1 MATCF
6 AGDARS
12 VDAAL
17 RYNTEKDGR
26 ARDAEKVLVE
36 GVGCDAETAQ
46 EEMAAMRQY
55 WGKDSGLQAYTFL
68 QSFSPQDMESGLTMA
83 RANQIGRDTLETFMA
98 MDGRGYAA
106 GAYQATVCT
115 QCDGESGLIH
125 NHIVINNLDVTT
137 GKKLAGMHQA
147 LWDFRECSDERCR
160 AAGLSVVGE
169 KSNCDVRYTHTEGAL
184 ADKGVRS
191 WKEQIR
197 LALEQEMPLSRTADE
212 LSRRLARRG
221 IGMEL
226 RGKKHV
232 TYSIMDGGKMRKARG
247 RSLGGA
253 YDRAAVDGL
262 TRSYDGRAAELHC
275 SWASVVKSHPEMK
288 TKTDY
293 DRVARRAV
301 AVWDNA
307 ARRHGH
313 KVPRRRT
320 KKGLVT
326 AGLRAMKASAFLV
339 RGGVALPLRVSGK
352 ALQGVGNVARFV
364 PIVGA
369 PVSVVLTGV
378 GKGADDV
385 GKKINDGAKS
395 FSKAVDNL
403 DKQVKQNGGGGG
415 NNNDE
420 GRDLL
425 QNSLDEKA
433 KGGGGGGGSGPRL
446 DADDDMGLKN
456 WSLMSE
462 LEKDE
467 MRNKELMKSI

>member
-17 RYNTEKDGR
+17 RYNTEKNGR
-26 ARDAEKVLVE
+26 ERDAEKVLVE
-36 GVGCDAETAQ
+36 GVGCDAETAR
-46 EEMAAMRQY
+46 EEMSAMRQH
-55 WGKDSGLQAYTFL
+55 WGKDSGLKAYTFL

-83 RANQIGRDTLETFMA
+83 RANQIGRDTLERFML
-98 MDGRGYAA
+98 MDGREYAS
-106 GAYQATVCT
+106 GSYQATVCT

-137 GKKLAGMHQA
+137 GKKLKGMHQA
-147 LWDFRECSDERCR
+147 LWDFRACSDERCR

-226 RGKKHV
+226 RGKRHV
-232 TYSIMDGGKMRKARG
+232 TYSIMDGGKLRKARG

-262 TRSYDGRAAELHC
+262 TRSYDARAAELHC
-275 SWASVVKSHPEMK
+275 SWESVVASHPEMAG
-288 TKTDY
+288 DA
-293 DRVARRAV
+293 RQVSRRAV

-307 ARRHGH
+307 ARRRGY

-364 PIVGA
+364 PVVGA

-385 GKKINDGAKS
+385 GKKINDGAKA
-395 FSKAVDNL
+395 FGKAVDNL
-403 DKQVKQNGGGGG
+403 DKQVKQNGGGSGG
-415 NNNDE
+415 NDE

-425 QNSLDEKA
+425 QSSLDEKA
-433 KGGGGGGGSGPRL
+433 KGGGGGGSGPRL
-446 DADDDMGLKN
+446 DVDDDQGLKN

-467 MRNKELMKSI
+467 IRNKELMKSI

>member
-26 ARDAEKVLVE
+26 ERDAEKVLVD
-36 GVGCDAETAQ
+36 GVGCDAETAR

-55 WGKDSGLQAYTFL
+55 WGKDSGLKGYTFL
-68 QSFSPQDMESGLTMA
+68 QSFSPEDMAGGLTMA
-83 RANQIGRDTLETFMA
+83 QANQIGRDTLERFML

-106 GAYQATVCT
+106 GTYQATVCT
-115 QCDGESGLIH
+115 QCDGEGGLIH
-125 NHIVINNLDVTT
+125 NHIVINNLDIST

-147 LWDFRECSDERCR
+147 LWDFRACSDERCR
-160 AAGLSVVGE
+160 VAGLSVVGE

-184 ADKGVRS
+184 ADKGVLS
-191 WKEQIR
+191 WKERIR
-197 LALEQEMPLSRTADE
+197 QALEQEMPLSRTADE
-212 LSRRLARRG
+212 LAARLSRRG

-226 RGKKHV
+226 RGKRHV

-262 TRSYDGRAAELHC
+262 TRSYDSRAAELHF
-275 SWASVVKSHPEMK
+275 SWESVVASHPEMK
-288 TKTDY
+288 GDAGQ
-293 DRVARRAV
+293 VSRRAV

-307 ARRHGH
+307 ARRHGYR
-313 KVPRRRT
+313 VPRKRKG
-320 KKGLVT
+320 KKLEKACFV
-326 AGLRAMKASAFLV
+326 AMKSSAFLV

-364 PIVGA
+364 PVVGA

-385 GKKINDGAKS
+385 GKKIDDGAKS

-433 KGGGGGGGSGPRL
+433 KGGGGGGSGPRL

>member
-26 ARDAEKVLVE
+26 ERDAEKVLVE

-55 WGKDSGLQAYTFL
+55 WGKDSGLRGYTFL
-68 QSFSPQDMESGLTMA
+68 QSFSPGDMEKGLTMA
-83 RANQIGRDTLETFMA
+83 QANQIGRDTLERFML

-106 GAYQATVCT
+106 GTYQATVCT

-137 GKKLAGMHQA
+137 GKKLKGMHQA
-147 LWDFRECSDERCR
+147 LWDFRACSDERCR

-169 KSNCDVRYTHTEGAL
+169 RSDCAVRYTHAEGAL
-184 ADKGVRS
+184 SDKGVLS
-191 WKEQIR
+191 WKERIR
-197 LALEQEMPLSRTADE
+197 QALEQEMPLSRTSDE

-226 RGKKHV
+226 RGKRHV
-232 TYSIMDGGKMRKARG
+232 TYSIMDGGKLRKARG

-262 TRSYDGRAAELHC
+262 ARSYDGRAAELHC
-275 SWASVVKSHPEMK
+275 SWASVVKSHPEMAG
-288 TKTDY
+288 DY

-307 ARRHGH
+307 ARRYGH
-313 KVPRRRT
+313 KVPRKRT

-339 RGGVALPLRVSGK
+339 RGGVAMPLRLSGK

-364 PIVGA
+364 PVVGA

-385 GKKINDGAKS
+385 GKKINDGAKA
-395 FSKAVDNL
+395 FGKAVDNL

-415 NNNDE
+415 NSGGNDE

-433 KGGGGGGGSGPRL
+433 KGGGGGGSGPQL

-467 MRNKELMKSI
+467 MRNKELAKSI

>member
-12 VDAAL
+12 IDAAL

-46 EEMAAMRQY
+46 EEMAAMRQH
-55 WGKDSGLQAYTFL
+55 WGKDSGLKAYTFL

-137 GKKLAGMHQA
+137 GKKLKGMHQA

-169 KSNCDVRYTHTEGAL
+169 KSNCDVRYTHAEGAL
-184 ADKGVRS
+184 SDKGVLS
-191 WKEQIR
+191 WKERIR
-197 LALEQEMPLSRTADE
+197 QALEQEMPLSRTADE

-232 TYSIMDGGKMRKARG
+232 TYSIMDGGKLKKARG

-262 TRSYDGRAAELHC
+262 TRSYDSRAAELHC
-275 SWASVVKSHPEMK
+275 SWESVIKSHPEMARDAK
-288 TKTDY
+288 Q
-293 DRVARRAV
+293 VSRRAV

-313 KVPRRRT
+313 KVPRKRKG
-320 KKGLVT
+320 KKLEKACLV
-326 AGLRAMKASAFLV
+326 AMKSSAFLV
-339 RGGVALPLRVSGK
+339 RGGVALPLRLSGK

-364 PIVGA
+364 PVIGA

-378 GKGADDV
+378 GKSADDV
-385 GKKINDGAKS
+385 GKKINDGAKA
-395 FSKAVDNL
+395 FGKAVDKL
-403 DKQVKQNGGGGG
+403 DKQAQQGGGSSGG
-415 NNNDE
+415 NDE

-425 QNSLDEKA
+425 QSSLDEKA
-433 KGGGGGGGSGPRL
+433 KGGGGGGGSRPNL

-467 MRNKELMKSI
+467 IRNKELAKSI

>member
-26 ARDAEKVLVE
+26 ERDAEKVLVE
-36 GVGCDAETAQ
+36 GVGCDAETAR
-46 EEMAAMRQY
+46 EEMAAMRQH
-55 WGKDSGLQAYTFL
+55 WGKDNGLKGYTFL
-68 QSFSPQDMESGLTMA
+68 QSFSPQDMENGLTMA
-83 RANQIGRDTLETFMA
+83 RANQIGRDTLERFML

-106 GAYQATVCT
+106 GTYQATVCT

-137 GKKLAGMHQA
+137 GKKLKGMHQA
-147 LWDFRECSDERCR
+147 LWDFRACSDERCR

-169 KSNCDVRYTHTEGAL
+169 RSDCAVRYTHAEGAL
-184 ADKGVRS
+184 SDKGVLS
-191 WKEQIR
+191 WKERIR
-197 LALEQEMPLSRTADE
+197 QALEQEMPLSRTADE
-212 LSRRLARRG
+212 LSHRLARRG

-226 RGKKHV
+226 RGKRHV
-232 TYSIMDGGKMRKARG
+232 TYSIMDGGKLRKARG

-253 YDRAAVDGL
+253 YDRAAVDDL
-262 TRSYDGRAAELHC
+262 TRSYDSRAAELHF
-275 SWASVVKSHPEMK
+275 SWESVVASHPEMK
-288 TKTDY
+288 GDA
-293 DRVARRAV
+293 RQVSRRAV

-313 KVPRRRT
+313 KVPRKRT

-364 PIVGA
+364 PVVGA
-369 PVSVVLTGV
+369 PVSVVLTGA
-378 GKGADDV
+378 GKSADDV
-385 GKKINDGAKS
+385 GKKINDGAKA

-403 DKQVKQNGGGGG
+403 DKQVQKGGGGG
-415 NNNDE
+415 NSGGNDE

-425 QNSLDEKA
+425 QSSLDEKA
-433 KGGGGGGGSGPRL
+433 KGGGGGGSGPRL
-446 DADDDMGLKN
+446 DADDDQGLKN

>member
-6 AGDARS
+6 AGNARS

-17 RYNTEKDGR
+17 RYNTEKDGQE
-26 ARDAEKVLVE
+26 RDAEKVLVE
-36 GVGCDAETAQ
+36 GVGCDAETAR
-46 EEMAAMRQY
+46 EEMSAMRQF
-55 WGKDSGLQAYTFL
+55 WGKDSGLKGYTFL
-68 QSFSPQDMESGLTMA
+68 QSFSPDDMTSLTMA
-83 RANQIGRDTLETFMA
+83 QANKIGRDTLAQFMA

-106 GAYQATVCT
+106 GTYQATVCT

-147 LWDFRECSDERCR
+147 LWDFRACSDERCR
-160 AAGLSVVGE
+160 AAGLSVVCE
-169 KSNCDVRYTHTEGAL
+169 RSDCAVRYTHAEGAL
-184 ADKGVRS
+184 SDKGVLS
-191 WKEQIR
+191 WKERIR
-197 LALEQEMPLSRTADE
+197 QALEQEMPLSRTSDE

-226 RGKKHV
+226 RGKRHV
-232 TYSIMDGGKMRKARG
+232 TYSIMDGGKLRKARG

-262 TRSYDGRAAELHC
+262 ARSYDGRAAELHC
-275 SWASVVKSHPEMK
+275 SWESVVASHPEMAG
-288 TKTDY
+288 DA
-293 DRVARRAV
+293 RQVSRRAV

-313 KVPRRRT
+313 KVPRRRKG
-320 KKGLVT
+320 KKLEKACIV
-326 AGLRAMKASAFLV
+326 AMKSSAFLV
-339 RGGVALPLRVSGK
+339 RGGVALPLRLSGK

-364 PIVGA
+364 PVVGA

-378 GKGADDV
+378 GKSADDV
-385 GKKINDGAKS
+385 GKKINDGAKA
-395 FSKAVDNL
+395 FGKAVDKL
-403 DKQVKQNGGGGG
+403 DKQAQQGGGSGG
-415 NNNDE
+415 NDE
-420 GRDLL
+420 GRDIL

-433 KGGGGGGGSGPRL
+433 KGGGCGGGSGPRL

-467 MRNKELMKSI
+467 IRNKELAKSI

>member
-26 ARDAEKVLVE
+26 ERDAEKVLVE

-55 WGKDSGLQAYTFL
+55 WGKDSGLRGYTFL
-68 QSFSPQDMESGLTMA
+68 QSFSPDDMEKGLTMA
-83 RANQIGRDTLETFMA
+83 QANQIGRDTLAQFMG

-106 GAYQATVCT
+106 GTYQATVCT

-125 NHIVINNLDVTT
+125 NHIVINNLDIST

-147 LWDFRECSDERCR
+147 LWDFRACSDERCR

-169 KSNCDVRYTHTEGAL
+169 KSNCDVRYTHAEGAL

-212 LSRRLARRG
+212 LAARLSRRG

-226 RGKKHV
+226 RGKRHV
-232 TYSIMDGGKMRKARG
+232 TYSIMDGGKLRKARG

-262 TRSYDGRAAELHC
+262 ARSYDGRAAELHC
-275 SWASVVKSHPEMK
+275 SWASVIKSHPAMAA
-288 TKTDY
+288 DY

-301 AVWDNA
+301 VVWDNA

-313 KVPRRRT
+313 KVPHRRT

-339 RGGVALPLRVSGK
+339 RGGVAMPLRLSGK

-364 PIVGA
+364 PVVGA
-369 PVSVVLTGV
+369 PVSVVLTGA
-378 GKGADDV
+378 GKSADDV
-385 GKKINDGAKS
+385 GKKIDDGAKA
-395 FSKAVDNL
+395 FGKAVDNL
-403 DKQVKQNGGGGG
+403 DKQVKQNGGGSSGG
-415 NNNDE
+415 NNDE

-425 QNSLDEKA
+425 QNSLNEKA
-433 KGGGGGGGSGPRL
+433 KGGGGGSGPRL
-446 DADDDMGLKN
+446 DADDDQGLKN

-467 MRNKELMKSI
+467 IRNKELMKSI